1 MLDTIDAP
9 ALVGVHHLKVPVRDL
24 ERSSDWYAS
33 RLGYEATTEF
43 AEDGKLMGIGLSQP
57 NGGPDLPPTAIT
69 SGSGTGVM
77 VAKINL
83 VVNPTLA
90 SGQKP
95 WLYRVDP
102 D

>member
-24 ERSSDWYAS
+24 KRSRDWYAS

-43 AEDGKLMGIGLSQP
+43 VEDGKLMGVGLSQP
-57 NGGPDLPPTAIT
+57 NGGPELPLTAIGN
-69 SGSGTGVM
+69 GSGTRIM
-77 VAKINL
+77 VSEINL

-90 SGQKP
+90 GGQKP
-95 WLYRVDP
+95 WLYRVDA